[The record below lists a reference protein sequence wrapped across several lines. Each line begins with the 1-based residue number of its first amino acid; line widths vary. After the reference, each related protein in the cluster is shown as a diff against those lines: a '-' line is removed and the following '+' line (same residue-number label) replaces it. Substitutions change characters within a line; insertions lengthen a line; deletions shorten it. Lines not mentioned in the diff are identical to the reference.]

1 MVSPPQP
8 TPSSPIRVRVDAAHD
23 ASKVK
28 AEGPGL
34 SRSGESRG
42 GVSGG
47 PGGGFKPP
55 LTPPCAPPPGVE
67 LGKPTQFTVNTK
79 AGGRAPLEVQVTGP
93 GKGEAVRDL
102 EVKDNHDGTHTVTYT
117 PLQQV
122 RAPKS
127 CRDTKKYQGGPQNL
141 AGRPRN
147 LIEGLKNSQGDTKIS

>member
-1 MVSPPQP
+1 MVLFANQP

-34 SRSGESRG
+34 SRSG
-42 GVSGG
+42 
-47 PGGGFKPP
+47 
-55 LTPPCAPPPGVE
+55 VE
-67 LGKPTQFTVNTK
+67 LGKPTHFTVNAK

-122 RAPKS
+122 GPQKPRGGDPKNPA
-127 CRDTKKYQGGPQNL
+127 GGPQKL
-141 AGRPRN
+141 
-147 LIEGLKNSQGDTKIS
+147 